1 VSSKR
6 AAQIVNIRD
15 AKQRAR
21 RSLPRVLYDYIEGGA
36 DDELTV
42 TENEHAFRT
51 LKLRPRMGIDVGE
64 PHLSTTVVG
73 SHLALPVLLAP
84 CGFVQ
89 TVHPDG
95 AVGVA
100 RAASAAGTIAILS
113 RLALCTP
120 QEVAR
125 RSGGIRW
132 FQVNST
138 GGRDEVKRLLDMAA
152 AADFTGLVIT
162 LDAQPPGNHERDVR
176 HGVSS
181 PIRVTPRLV
190 GRLGSQI
197 LARPRWTLNML
208 PAGVRALHGRRSMIS
223 FKALT
228 TTDPPKWPRFTWS
241 DIEWLRE
248 QWSGYVIV
256 KGLLT
261 AADAIA
267 ARDAGAD
274 AIIVS
279 NHGGRQLDGV
289 PATIS
294 VLPEIVAATG
304 DSTEI
309 MIDGGIRRGTDVI
322 KALSLGAR
330 AVLIG
335 RPFVYGLA
343 AAGQPGV
350 ERILDIFKVEIVRTL
365 KLIGCPGLTELDAT
379 WLQPYPSASGV
390 GSDSAHG

>member
-1 VSSKR
+1 VSSDR
-6 AAQIVNIRD
+6 AAQIVNVRN

-36 DDELTV
+36 DDEFTV

-73 SHLALPVLLAP
+73 SRLALPVLLAP
-84 CGFVQ
+84 CAFVQ
-89 TVHPDG
+89 MVHPDG

-113 RLALCTP
+113 RMALCTP
-120 QEVAR
+120 QEIAR
-125 RSGGIRW
+125 QSEGIRW

-138 GGRDEVKRLLDMAA
+138 GGRDELKRLLDIAA
-152 AADFTGLVIT
+152 AADFTGLVVT
-162 LDAQPPGNHERDVR
+162 LDAQPHGNHERDIR
-176 HGVSS
+176 HGVSP
-181 PIRVTPRLV
+181 PIRVTPQLV
-190 GRLGSQI
+190 ARLGSQI
-197 LARPRWTLNML
+197 LARPRWML
-208 PAGVRALHGRRSMIS
+208 SMIPAGMEALHRRRSIIS

-228 TTDPPKWPRFTWS
+228 TDPPRWPRFTWS

-261 AADAIA
+261 ADDAIA
-267 ARDAGAD
+267 ARDAGAN

-279 NHGGRQLDGV
+279 NHGGRQLDCV
-289 PATIS
+289 PAPIS
-294 VLPEIVAATG
+294 VLPEIVAAAG
-304 DSTEI
+304 DSTEV

-335 RPFVYGLA
+335 RPFLYGLA

-350 ERILDIFKVEIVRTL
+350 ERILDIFKVEIARTL
-365 KLIGCPGLTELDAT
+365 KLIGCPEVTELDAT
-379 WLQPYPSASGV
+379 WLQPSSSA
-390 GSDSAHG
+390 